1 MPIRLN
7 LLAEAHAAEEMRR
20 RDPVKRALWLAALI
34 IALILV
40 WSSYL
45 QLRATLANSDVTR
58 VEAQMGSRTNEFQ
71 QILDNQKKTG
81 EIDGRLRLLRQLAGN
96 WFLNGTLLNTFQ
108 QTTVEDVQLIR
119 LRVEQLYTL
128 VEGTKTRTND
138 DNVVIPGRL
147 PTDTEKTVVN
157 LEGIDSSSNPGNQV
171 NRFKSALATAKTT
184 LAEAE
189 IDIASGDLYSWVV
202 NTLRDF
208 KAKYK
213 VNIPQFN
220 PIGPT
225 TEVNLMPNF
234 PYKQTTLSVAGTAH
248 FHDFG
253 RFLADL
259 ENQFPHVRV
268 LNLNLELNQSPVAE
282 EQEMVSF
289 KLDIV
294 TLVKTNPS

>member
-1 MPIRLN
+1 MPLPGENAMN
-7 LLAEAHAAEEMRR
+7 LRKLPRE
-20 RDPVKRALWLAALI
+20 KRNKLFAVVAGT
-34 IALILV
+34 LV
-40 WSSYL
+40 
-45 QLRATLANSDVTR
+45 TLAGLYFGLIQYQEQNLVHLAQKKVA
-58 VEAQMGSRTNEFQ
+58 VEARHKQV
-71 QILDNQKKTG
+71 LDAIKHAHG
-81 EIDGRLRLLRQLAGN
+81 IE
-96 WFLNGTLLNTFQ
+96 
-108 QTTVEDVQLIR
+108 
-119 LRVEQLYTL
+119 
-128 VEGTKTRTND
+128 
-138 DNVVIPGRL
+138 
-147 PTDTEKTVVN
+147 TD
-157 LEGIDSSSNPGNQV
+157 
-171 NRFKSALATAKTT
+171 LATAKTA

-189 IDIASGDLYSWVV
+189 TDIASGDLYSWVV
-202 NTLRDF
+202 NMLRDF

-259 ENQFPHVRV
+259 ENQFPHIRV
-268 LNLNLELNQSPVAE
+268 LNLSLELNQSPIAE
-282 EQEMVSF
+282 EQETVSF